1 MLTIYAMMQIKSK
14 GTCESNTIYDFRKK
28 ENCHELIFNAQF
40 NYCCFI
46 WMLHSCKSNNFKIK
60 HLHGRCL
67 RLIYGDKKSPYEKIL
82 EKDNSVSIHH
92 KNIQALALEIF
103 KVKQKLCPEITCD
116 VFMKRIQ
123 QSVQF
128 VYPSNFITLQVNN
141 VFHGPTSISYFG
153 PKIWDIVPEKFK
165 HNKSL
170 NNFKEFIKYG
180 YQLIVLADFA
190 KFT

>member
-1 MLTIYAMMQIKSK
+1 
-14 GTCESNTIYDFRKK
+14 
-28 ENCHELIFNAQF
+28 
-40 NYCCFI
+40 
-46 WMLHSCKSNNFKIK
+46 MLHSCKNNNFKIK

-128 VYPSNFITLQVNN
+128 VYPS
-141 VFHGPTSISYFG
+141 YFYNSSS
-153 PKIWDIVPEKFK
+153 K
-165 HNKSL
+165 
-170 NNFKEFIKYG
+170 
-180 YQLIVLADFA
+180 
-190 KFT
+190 